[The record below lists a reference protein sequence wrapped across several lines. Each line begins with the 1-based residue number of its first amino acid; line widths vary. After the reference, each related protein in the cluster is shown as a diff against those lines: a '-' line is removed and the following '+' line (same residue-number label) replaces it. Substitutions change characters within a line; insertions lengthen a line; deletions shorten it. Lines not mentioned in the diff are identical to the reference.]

1 MAGDKAL
8 ELFLGGINPIPES
21 DEYGFELEDRIM
33 RAEYLYAKEDIL
45 ENIGKEDFKNLYL
58 LGMQI
63 IRNETIKVQRKF
75 SEQILDKIS
84 EVYEFEFPEK
94 IELNTKY
101 QLDEF
106 YKFLE
111 FLEFDSG
118 RFLSYVWRF
127 LEENIIKLD
136 ISAYCTNNAEKIIRE
151 IEEQLESHPQNEII
165 SIFLRTYSKDKIIE
179 WFSNQSIRNKVLI
192 TIENF
197 DRKE

>member
-1 MAGDKAL
+1 MAGNKAL

-33 RAEYLYAKEDIL
+33 RAEYIYAKEDIL
-45 ENIGKEDFKNLYL
+45 ENLGEEEFKDLYL

-101 QLDEF
+101 QLMEF

-111 FLEFDSG
+111 FLEFDCG

-136 ISAYCTNNAEKIIRE
+136 ISAYCINNADKIIRE

-165 SIFLRTYSKDKIIE
+165 SLFLRTYSKDKMIE
-179 WFSNQSIRNKVLI
+179 WFSNQSARNKVFI
-192 TIENF
+192 TIENLN
-197 DRKE
+197 RKE